1 MLIQQALSNFGLA
14 LKKPNW
20 LAKYYDAKGNRISNL
35 GEPVSPQDAA
45 PKSYVDLTYQ
55 YGKGYTDDQ
64 LKRTLRSPAGEVLN
78 QLPAAS
84 VRRGKFQAYDTQNG
98 QPILV
103 NPEKPHRMFG

>member
-20 LAKYYDAKGNRISNL
+20 LAKYYDAKEIGYLIWEIRYPSRCC
-35 GEPVSPQDAA
+35 A
-45 PKSYVDLTYQ
+45 KSYVDLTYQ

-64 LKRTLRSPAGEVLN
+64 LKRTLRSPAGEVLT
-78 QLPAAS
+78 QLPAAN

-103 NPEKPHRMFG
+103 NPEKRHRIYG